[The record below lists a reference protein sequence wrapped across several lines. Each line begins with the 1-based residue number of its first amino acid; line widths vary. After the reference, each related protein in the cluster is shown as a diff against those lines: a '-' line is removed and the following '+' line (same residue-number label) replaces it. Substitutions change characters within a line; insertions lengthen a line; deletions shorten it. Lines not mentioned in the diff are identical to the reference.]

1 MDKNYEIDLI
11 TQAYHVQWLFKDKEA
26 TATVFDGGPMVYPDV
41 WNDRGQGRPRGPK
54 VIGQAQ
60 ATTPETAPP
69 PAPADAMGQ
78 AIQQMM
84 PMVKQQV
91 QMAMMQQQ
99 MQQQVLQVHPP
110 SPPPPP
116 LTATPPPP
124 TATPPPTTPTSPPKQ
139 TLMEKLGELAAAH
152 SANLLNAEEFAS
164 AKAEVVKAFSSGGAW

>member
-1 MDKNYEIDLI
+1 
-11 TQAYHVQWLFKDKEA
+11 
-26 TATVFDGGPMVYPDV
+26 
-41 WNDRGQGRPRGPK
+41 
-54 VIGQAQ
+54 
-60 ATTPETAPP
+60 
-69 PAPADAMGQ
+69 MGQ

-99 MQQQVLQVHPP
+99 MQQQMLQVHPP
-110 SPPPPP
+110 P
-116 LTATPPPP
+116 PPPP
-124 TATPPPTTPTSPPKQ
+124 TATPPPPTTTSPPKQ

>member
-1 MDKNYEIDLI
+1 MGPF
-11 TQAYHVQWLFKDKEA
+11 FKDKEA
-26 TATVFDGGPMVYPDV
+26 TATVFDSCPMVYPDV
-41 WNDRGQGRPRGPK
+41 WNDRGQGLPRGPK

-69 PAPADAMGQ
+69 PTPADAMGQ

-91 QMAMMQQQ
+91 QLAMMQQK

-110 SPPPPP
+110 SS
-116 LTATPPPP
+116 PPPP
-124 TATPPPTTPTSPPKQ
+124 TATPPPPTTTSPPKQ

-152 SANLLNAEEFAS
+152 SANLLNTEEFAS
-164 AKAEVVKAFSSGGAW
+164 A

>member
-1 MDKNYEIDLI
+1 M
-11 TQAYHVQWLFKDKEA
+11 QWLFKDKEA

-41 WNDRGQGRPRGPK
+41 CNDRGQGRPRGPK

-60 ATTPETAPP
+60 ATP

-110 SPPPPP
+110 PP
-116 LTATPPPP
+116 TATPPPP
-124 TATPPPTTPTSPPKQ
+124 TTTSPPKQ

-164 AKAEVVKAFSSGGAW
+164 AKAEVVKDFSSGGAW

>member
-1 MDKNYEIDLI
+1 
-11 TQAYHVQWLFKDKEA
+11 
-26 TATVFDGGPMVYPDV
+26 
-41 WNDRGQGRPRGPK
+41 
-54 VIGQAQ
+54 
-60 ATTPETAPP
+60 
-69 PAPADAMGQ
+69 MGQ

-99 MQQQVLQVHPP
+99 MQQQVLQVHQP

-116 LTATPPPP
+116 LTATPPPM
-124 TATPPPTTPTSPPKQ
+124 TTTSPPKQ

>member
-1 MDKNYEIDLI
+1 M
-11 TQAYHVQWLFKDKEA
+11 QWLFKDKEA
-26 TATVFDGGPMVYPDV
+26 TATVFDGGPIVYPDV
-41 WNDRGQGRPRGPK
+41 WNDRGQGLPRGPK

-60 ATTPETAPP
+60 VTAPETAPP

-116 LTATPPPP
+116 LTATPPPM
-124 TATPPPTTPTSPPKQ
+124 TTTSPPKQ